1 MAGERPDCEER
12 PVDGARVERAERAVR
27 EQVIEE
33 LEVGAQLVPSSSGVG
48 LDVLVE
54 RDELRARDLVC
65 VLQERPV
72 AVVLDGLLGERRVV
86 LAREVLADLGDVQL
100 REVLRVAAVKDLLEP
115 LRLLVDLLRGVRRA
129 RLGRRPVRRPH
140 ADVKD
145 LAPRLIRDDGVSER
159 PLHVCVWERLIF

>member
-1 MAGERPDCEER
+1 MAGERPDGE
-12 PVDGARVERAERAVR
+12 
-27 EQVIEE
+27 
-33 LEVGAQLVPSSSGVG
+33 
-48 LDVLVE
+48 
-54 RDELRARDLVC
+54 
-65 VLQERPV
+65 ERPV
-72 AVVLDGLLGERRVV
+72 AVVLDGLLGERQVV

-100 REVLRVAAVKDLLEP
+100 RAVLRVAAVKDLLEP